1 MITLLPHFD
10 IIELRPLNIT
20 TFTRPFLDFLYPP
33 VCIACN
39 KPLPDGSQKVCID
52 CWEAIPLITK
62 HLSLYQE
69 TRMKLLSDGNI
80 SDLVACFVFEKEGPF
95 QHIVHAL
102 KYKEYKSI
110 GLDLGMY
117 IAKVLKELN
126 LEVDIL
132 IPVPLHR
139 IKYRERGYNQSEFI
153 ARGIASIIGKPIV
166 SNAVRRIR
174 YTQTQTNLNIE
185 ERHKNLENAFE
196 LTPHSSVILS
206 RKKCLL
212 VDDVITTGATTNSCA
227 QTILSAGSVEIIA
240 AAAALAE

>member
-1 MITLLPHFD
+1 
-10 IIELRPLNIT
+10 
-20 TFTRPFLDFLYPP
+20 
-33 VCIACN
+33 
-39 KPLPDGSQKVCID
+39 
-52 CWEAIPLITK
+52 
-62 HLSLYQE
+62 
-69 TRMKLLSDGNI
+69 MKLLSDGII
-80 SDLVACFVFEKEGPF
+80 SDLVACFVFEKEGSF
-95 QHIVHAL
+95 QHIIHAL

-110 GLDLGMY
+110 GLDLGMC

-153 ARGIASIIGKPIV
+153 ARGIASIIDKPIV

-227 QTILSAGSVEIIA
+227 QTILSAGSAEIIA